1 MITDQLFLKEI
12 NVNGFPFI
20 VEAKAGIGGDRNWK
34 FKTEYHCTTLYA
46 VLKIKSGRPAFFT
59 ARVHQGI
66 NESVASLEAR
76 LIKEIEEQIN
86 KNKLEFSLYSELF
99 KNGFE

>member
-20 VEAKAGIGGDRNWK
+20 VEAQAGIGLDEDENK
-34 FKTEYHCTTLYA
+34 IIDYPCTTLYA
-46 VLKIKSGRPAFFT
+46 VLKMKSGRPAFFT
-59 ARVHQGI
+59 ARVQQGI

-76 LIKEIEEQIN
+76 LILEIEEQI
-86 KNKLEFSLYSELF
+86 KTNKLEFDLYRELF